1 MLVVEDEEMVAKLV
15 TRVLQ
20 RAGYRV
26 IAAKDGVEGVELAR
40 QHEGEICWV
49 LLDLVMPRM
58 DGWETLAA
66 LRKLRPGIP
75 VILCSGYDEVHAMA
89 GEHAEQ
95 PQAFLGKPYT
105 IEALMKAVHQAVP
118 QVL

>member
-1 MLVVEDEEMVAKLV
+1 MLVVEDEELVAKLV

-26 IAAKDGVEGVELAR
+26 IVAKDGLEGVELTQ
-40 QHEGEICWV
+40 QHEGEICLAV
-49 LLDLVMPRM
+49 LDLVMPRM
-58 DGWETLAA
+58 DGWETLAV

-89 GEHAEQ
+89 GDHAEQ
-95 PQAFLGKPYT
+95 PQAFLGKPYA
-105 IEALMKAVHQAVP
+105 IEALMKAVGRAVP
-118 QVL
+118 AG